1 MRNPVVQGTPHL
13 ARKAQGRQITIRKG
27 ECVGTAKT
35 EKHDSYGDRNHMGGG
50 RRDYWKLEKKY
61 ASRKGKQ

>member
-50 RRDYWKLEKKY
+50 GGITEN
-61 ASRKGKQ
+61 